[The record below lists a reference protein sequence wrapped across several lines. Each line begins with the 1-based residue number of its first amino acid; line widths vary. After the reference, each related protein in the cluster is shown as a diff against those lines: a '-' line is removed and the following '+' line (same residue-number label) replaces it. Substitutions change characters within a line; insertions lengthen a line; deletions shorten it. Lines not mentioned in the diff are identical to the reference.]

1 MTSAPDAAP
10 TQAAWFD
17 EARFGMFVH
26 WSASSQQGVE
36 LSWPMVGGIPALP
49 YGTPMA
55 VDDYYRGALDFDP
68 KPDSPRAFVAA
79 AKAAGMGYAVLTT
92 KHHDGF
98 SMFPS
103 AFSDFSIAQAAYGRD
118 IVREYVDALRA
129 EDMRVGFYYSLS
141 DWHQPDY
148 PAYGADESSYLAY
161 LGKRSEPEAWARY
174 VDIMFGQVREL
185 LTNYGQIDVLWFDG
199 QWERTADEWKATE
212 LEQMIR
218 ELQPGILI
226 NDRLPGGG
234 DITTPEQGVPDDVP
248 TGRWETCMTMNRTW
262 GYCPADHEYKS
273 AHDLVHTLCEIA
285 GKGGNLLLNVSPTG
299 TGELPPEQLERLE
312 VVGRWMRDHGESIRG
327 TTAGLEAWQFY
338 GPSTRKGNRLFL
350 HLPWRPYDSFRVRGI
365 RLNAVQSVKHLATGE
380 ALEWTKR
387 ATAQQEMFGRD
398 PVGDLVISV
407 PEWLLDPVATV
418 VEVTLAD

>member
-1 MTSAPDAAP
+1 MTPAPDGLP
-10 TQAAWFD
+10 KTGEWFD

-26 WSASSQQGVE
+26 WSASSQKGVE

-49 YGTPMA
+49 YGTAMA
-55 VDDYYRGALDFDP
+55 VDDYYAGALDFDP

-79 AKAAGMGYAVLTT
+79 AKDAGVGYAVLTT

-103 AFSDFSIAQAAYGRD
+103 AYSDFTIAQAAYGRD
-118 IVREYVDALRA
+118 IVGEYVDALRA
-129 EDMRVGFYYSLS
+129 EGMRVGFYYSLS

-148 PAYGADESSYLAY
+148 PAYGADEASYIAY
-161 LGKRSEPEAWARY
+161 LGRRSEPEAWARY

-199 QWERTADEWKATE
+199 QWERTAAEWKADE
-212 LEQMIR
+212 LEAMIR

-226 NDRLPGGG
+226 NDRLPSGG
-234 DITTPEQGVPDDVP
+234 DIVTPEQGIPDAIP
-248 TGRWETCMTMNRTW
+248 EGRWETCMTMNRTW

-273 AHDLVHTLCEIA
+273 AHDLVHTLCETA
-285 GKGGNLLLNVSPTG
+285 GKGGNLLLNVSPMG
-299 TGELPPEQLERLE
+299 TGELPPEQLERLA
-312 VVGRWMRDHGESIRG
+312 VVGRWMRDHGEAIRG

-338 GPSTRKGNRLFL
+338 GPSTRKGNRLFM

-365 RLNAVQSVKHLATGE
+365 RLNAVQSVRHLASGE

-398 PVGDLVISV
+398 PVGDVVISV
-407 PEWLLDPVATV
+407 PERLVDPVATV

>member
-1 MTSAPDAAP
+1 MAPDTSP
-10 TQAAWFD
+10 RNTEWFD

-49 YGTPMA
+49 YGAAMA
-55 VDDYYRGALDFDP
+55 VGDYYKGALDFEP
-68 KPDSPRAFVAA
+68 KPDSPRQFVAA

-103 AFSDFSIAQAAYGRD
+103 KYSDFSIAQAAYGKD

-129 EDMRVGFYYSLS
+129 EGMRVGFYYSLS

-148 PAYGADESSYLAY
+148 PAYGADEASYIAY

-185 LTNYGQIDVLWFDG
+185 LTDYGQIDVLWFDG
-199 QWERTADEWKATE
+199 QWERTAAEWKADE
-212 LEQMIR
+212 LEAMIR

-226 NDRLPGGG
+226 NDRLPSGG
-234 DITTPEQGVPDDVP
+234 DITTPEQGIPDAIP
-248 TGRWETCMTMNRTW
+248 EGRWETCMTMNRTW
-262 GYCPADHEYKS
+262 GYCPADREYKS
-273 AHDLVHTLCEIA
+273 ATDLVHTLCETA
-285 GKGGNLLLNVSPTG
+285 GKGGNLLLNVSPMG
-299 TGELPPEQLERLE
+299 TGELPPEQLERLD

-327 TTAGLEAWQFY
+327 TTAGLEPWQFY
-338 GPSTRKGNRLFL
+338 GPSTRKGNKLFL

-365 RLNAVQSVKHLATGE
+365 RLRTVESVRHLATGE
-380 ALEWTKR
+380 PLEWAKR

-398 PVGDLVISV
+398 PVGDMVISV
-407 PEWLLDPVATV
+407 PERLIDTVATV
-418 VEVTLAD
+418 VEVTFAD